1 MQTAASTALHKGDN
15 GSINLD
21 TAAKNDQQINLL
33 DMSDSNEGV

>member
-21 TAAKNDQQINLL
+21 SAAKND
-33 DMSDSNEGV
+33 